1 MLFTAQGTRY
11 DTVCGGD
18 SSNGGSKEWEWHRV
32 LIFFPKRAC
41 MRIYLSLE
49 ISQYLGV
56 RQGRA
61 GGSDSRTEHG
71 KGGKY
76 GKTGKVKQNQN
87 ENEKEKKQEIL
98 HLYFHTFGVTRG
110 LIRQGV
116 ACWNTEEAGFL
127 SD

>member
-1 MLFTAQGTRY
+1 
-11 DTVCGGD
+11 
-18 SSNGGSKEWEWHRV
+18 
-32 LIFFPKRAC
+32 
-41 MRIYLSLE
+41 MRICVSLE

-87 ENEKEKKQEIL
+87 KNEKEKKTRDI
-98 HLYFHTFGVTRG
+98 TFVLSHFWSNTRFDSAGSG
-110 LIRQGV
+110 LL
-116 ACWNTEEAGFL
+116 EY
-127 SD
+127 